1 MPIAVGNGSRVA
13 QVSGNRRTK
22 LEEPAPYAL
31 VGNIQTPL
39 RKEILHIPIAQ
50 SEPGIEPNGASND
63 FRWKAVTFE
72 GDGVHP
78 KRLHRNHQIE
88 IRALNVTM
96 PGWGGL
102 GGYRDCSSTIL
113 DVFLPFALPLPRN
126 SRSQAGA
133 GRNVTIEQLS
143 PAEKRERILI
153 EAVPFRT
160 ILNLDG
166 HNMLYLG
173 VFEGSPVAFHTIW
186 GLRTE
191 SADESRAGRH
201 LIFRFLFLENPVP
214 DLCLFD
220 SGPTRIY
227 RKEVTLLSFLP
238 AWGRVMIRGG
248 SNLYFKGGV

>member
-96 PGWGGL
+96 PVRINAAIRSASGARVQHGGTLHPAPAGLPCSMNWFSLFFTENSLFDQTNSLFRGVGNSKLKSHDISGL
-102 GGYRDCSSTIL
+102 GGFDPAYSR
-113 DVFLPFALPLPRN
+113 PNPRN
-126 SRSQAGA
+126 SLFFPCKTGKSGQRRVRS
-133 GRNVTIEQLS
+133 RLRPPPRPYIFL
-143 PAEKRERILI
+143 IL
-153 EAVPFRT
+153 
-160 ILNLDG
+160 L
-166 HNMLYLG
+166 
-173 VFEGSPVAFHTIW
+173 
-186 GLRTE
+186 
-191 SADESRAGRH
+191 
-201 LIFRFLFLENPVP
+201 RFL
-214 DLCLFD
+214 
-220 SGPTRIY
+220 
-227 RKEVTLLSFLP
+227 
-238 AWGRVMIRGG
+238 
-248 SNLYFKGGV
+248 